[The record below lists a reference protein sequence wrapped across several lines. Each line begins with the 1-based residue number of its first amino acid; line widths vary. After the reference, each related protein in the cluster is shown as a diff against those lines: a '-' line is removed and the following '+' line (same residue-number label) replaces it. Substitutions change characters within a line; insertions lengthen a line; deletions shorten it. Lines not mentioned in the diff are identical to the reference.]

1 MSALVE
7 KYVHRQNEDGTYD
20 SICPTCARTV
30 GRGMSEARL
39 ATPETMHKCP
49 GLPPSVIDR
58 MAREY
63 RMSQLWA
70 SSR

>member
-1 MSALVE
+1 MFALTE
-7 KYVHRQNEDGTYD
+7 KYVHRQNQDGTYD

-30 GRGMSEARL
+30 ARGWSEERL
-39 ATPETMHKCP
+39 TEAEAKHKCP
-49 GLPPSVIDR
+49 GLPPSVVER